1 MGAHDRPQAPRPVT
15 TCTVPACDR
24 DAVARGICDLHRA
37 RRRAGIPDDAPV
49 QRHPTRAEVAAALP
63 RMIEMRQQG
72 AELTDIAAAVGISA
86 ETVSK
91 HLRAAGIGQPS
102 RSIPHGTPSGW
113 QYHRCDCDV
122 CRDAKRVYKRDE
134 RRRRLARAR
143 ITADHGTRRAYAQG
157 CDCDA
162 CRTAVARAS
171 AERVERTRPGA
182 HRHGARWTQQ
192 DAETAMRTD
201 ITIEERAAL
210 LGRTYAAVDDW
221 IRAYLRRPDDPHQ
234 VKP

>member
-1 MGAHDRPQAPRPVT
+1 MSA
-15 TCTVPACDR
+15 CTVPGCDR

-72 AELTDIAAAVGISA
+72 AELEEIAAAVGLSKS
-86 ETVSK
+86 TVSK
-91 HLRAAGIGQPS
+91 RLRAAGITRARQ
-102 RSIPHGTPSGW
+102 IPHGTTSGW
-113 QYHRCDCDV
+113 QYHRCDCDT
-122 CRDAKRVYKRDE
+122 CRDAKRAYKRDE
-134 RRRRLARAR
+134 RRRRLARAH
-143 ITADHGTRRAYAQG
+143 ITAEHGTRRAYQQG

-162 CRTAVARAS
+162 CRAAVARAS
-171 AERVERTRPGA
+171 AERVERSRPGA
-182 HRHGARWTQQ
+182 YRHGARWTLQ

-221 IRAYLRRPDDPHQ
+221 IRTYMRRPDDPYQ

>member
-1 MGAHDRPQAPRPVT
+1 MGAHDGAEAAGAVS

-49 QRHPTRAEVAAALP
+49 QRHPTRAQVAAALP

-91 HLRAAGIGQPS
+91 HLRAAGITRARQ
-102 RSIPHGTPSGW
+102 IPHGTTSGW

-122 CRDAKRVYKRDE
+122 CRDAKRVHKRDE

-143 ITADHGTRRAYAQG
+143 ITADHGTVRAYKQG

-162 CRTAVARAS
+162 CRTATAHAS

-182 HRHGARWTQQ
+182 HRHGARWTLQ

-221 IRAYLRRPDDPHQ
+221 IRAYMRRPDDPYQ
-234 VKP
+234 VKG